1 MSDGPSSTGLLSG
14 VFSFVSREFE
24 SFLITA
30 TGGAVTEPEDS
41 LSRDNSPES
50 SPPAS
55 SRAHHETARNPG
67 GPVRTPRR
75 APGSSKDRQRAAA
88 ERQRRRRSPSASVS
102 PEHPQRSRPPDRRV
116 IVVEEEDS
124 CSEHS
129 QSRSPSPPPPPG
141 ALRRRHSITMP
152 GSLFPRSASSEPE
165 SHPVEEPRQVRFAPD
180 VVSPP
185 ARSRSQT
192 ARPAD
197 GLPPFRPPAIVSVV
211 ERFHVGVGDPDPSM
225 LPSPKGMSRATAPE
239 EQSPRISAREKGKG
253 RAYDLEDADTSGE
266 VRVRGKER
274 ELFAALE
281 EQKLN
286 EKRRWE
292 RDKEKEKEDGPED
305 SEREK
310 DKERIRMLENEILRL
325 KQELSSR
332 PLGTFLPQPPPPPP
346 PPPPPMPPGGRL
358 PTATPFAAARAS
370 LKSTGTLPAE
380 APINPILPTRRHGQP
395 TLGVPPDKVAA
406 FLAEMKT
413 VRLRKT
419 SSFDNVGESSNR
431 RGTSTGSTDHNSVN
445 IGGRGMS
452 AGNAAILKKLG
463 ESLSRPHASTSSN
476 AGGNRSWEAPQTPPW
491 KRELNA
497 AKAGQKRKWE
507 TLRQEDSGPG
517 DDQPPASKRRSSS
530 SSSSLQY
537 RSSAAPS
544 QSQPPSRHEIPRES
558 PITPSLSSDK
568 GRDDD
573 DDSDERF
580 PSTPP
585 AMPPPDTYI
594 PVRKVFAPP
603 PRKEREIIDVD
614 MEGHGGGISITPP
627 RSTRAP
633 VGSRRP
639 VSRADVFAMRP
650 PSSPMPIE
658 PSPRKP
664 RPPARTPR
672 APPPPTPPPQAEEEQ
687 EDELSL
693 SFDAPDAPPD
703 LSPGHRRPPSKGKAK
718 AVNGKA
724 KTREHAP
731 PPRSQSPLLPPLRIP
746 TRREKERT
754 SAAPSI
760 ASTSSRGTAGRTK
773 NRRRQTLEDELR
785 SAAIERSRSRSYSRS
800 SYHDREGEEEE
811 EDGLDSESGTLVGVG
826 TRSKSRGF
834 LARGGA
840 GGDPVFMGAG
850 YVEGVE
856 DDPDVDQAGDGDDDD
871 YEPPPTGGRKAR
883 R

>member
-1 MSDGPSSTGLLSG
+1 
-14 VFSFVSREFE
+14 
-24 SFLITA
+24 
-30 TGGAVTEPEDS
+30 
-41 LSRDNSPES
+41 
-50 SPPAS
+50 
-55 SRAHHETARNPG
+55 
-67 GPVRTPRR
+67 
-75 APGSSKDRQRAAA
+75 
-88 ERQRRRRSPSASVS
+88 
-102 PEHPQRSRPPDRRV
+102 
-116 IVVEEEDS
+116 
-124 CSEHS
+124 
-129 QSRSPSPPPPPG
+129 
-141 ALRRRHSITMP
+141 MP
-152 GSLFPRSASSEPE
+152 GSLFPRSLSSEPE

-192 ARPAD
+192 ARPTNA
-197 GLPPFRPPAIVSVV
+197 LPSVPFRPPAIASVV
-211 ERFHVGVGDPDPSM
+211 ERFHVGAGDPDPST
-225 LPSPKGMSRATAPE
+225 LPSPKGKSRATAPE
-239 EQSPRISAREKGKG
+239 EHSPRISAREKGKG

-292 RDKEKEKEDGPED
+292 RDKEKDKEDGPERD

-332 PLGTFLPQPPPPPP
+332 PLGAFPPPPPPAP

-358 PTATPFAAARAS
+358 PTTTPFAAARAS

-419 SSFDNVGESSNR
+419 SSSNPVAESSNR
-431 RGTSTGSTDHNSVN
+431 GASTDNNSVN

-463 ESLSRPHASTSSN
+463 ESLSRSHASTSSN
-476 AGGNRSWEAPQTPPW
+476 AVGNRSWDAPQTPPW
-491 KRELNA
+491 KRELDA
-497 AKAGQKRKWE
+497 AKAGQKRKWG
-507 TLRQEDSGPG
+507 TLRQEDSGLG

-544 QSQPPSRHEIPRES
+544 QSQPPSRHAIPRES

-585 AMPPPDTYI
+585 AAPPPNTYM
-594 PVRKVFAPP
+594 PVRKIFVPP

-614 MEGHGGGISITPP
+614 MDGHGGGISITPP

-639 VSRADVFAMRP
+639 LSRADVFAMRP

-672 APPPPTPPPQAEEEQ
+672 APPPPPPPPQAEEEQ

-703 LSPGHRRPPSKGKAK
+703 LSPGDRRHPSKGKAK
-718 AVNGKA
+718 AVNGKT

-731 PPRSQSPLLPPLRIP
+731 PPRSQSPLPPLQIP

-754 SAAPSI
+754 STAPSI

-800 SYHDREGEEEE
+800 SHHDREGEE
-811 EDGLDSESGTLVGVG
+811 EDGLDSESGTRVGVG

-840 GGDPVFMGAG
+840 GGDPVFMGVG
-850 YVEGVE
+850 YVEGV
-856 DDPDVDQAGDGDDDD
+856 DDDRDVDQAGDGDDDD
-871 YEPPPTGGRKAR
+871 YEPPPTGRRKAR